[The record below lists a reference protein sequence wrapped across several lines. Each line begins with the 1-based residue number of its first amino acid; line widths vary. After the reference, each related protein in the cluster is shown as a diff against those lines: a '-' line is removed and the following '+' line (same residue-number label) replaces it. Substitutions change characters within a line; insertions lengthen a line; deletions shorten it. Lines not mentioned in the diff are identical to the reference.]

1 MRARS
6 RRGGSG
12 KKPRTK
18 TQRRSDG
25 LSDAQRVLRL
35 KQIERIQQARED
47 EIDNVARTI
56 MAPRNR
62 DRPAWV
68 HPSEA
73 KQDRLSELLDRN
85 DRLLAMGKGRRTRRR
100 S

>member
-25 LSDAQRVLRL
+25 LSAPQRILRA
-35 KQIERIQQARED
+35 KQIERIQQAREED
-47 EIDNVARTI
+47 ILKHATAI
-56 MAPRNR
+56 TSPRNR
-62 DRPAWV
+62 DRPGWE

-73 KQDRLSELLDRN
+73 KQERLSELLNTN